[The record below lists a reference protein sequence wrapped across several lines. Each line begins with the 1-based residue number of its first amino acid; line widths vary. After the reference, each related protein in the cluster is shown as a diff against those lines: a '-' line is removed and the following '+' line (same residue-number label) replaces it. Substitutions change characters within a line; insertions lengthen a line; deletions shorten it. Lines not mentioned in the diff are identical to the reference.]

1 MIEKCCKDFISLMDL
16 DAEQENIEHN
26 SVILNKVS
34 KRYEDWIKEYKKVYE
49 RESKNEKSDSWK

>member
-34 KRYEDWIKEYKKVYE
+34 KRYED
-49 RESKNEKSDSWK
+49 

>member
-1 MIEKCCKDFISLMDL
+1 MDL